1 MVKKS
6 LKKIASKKISRVEV
20 DNDDKSSV
28 ETDIDEPAQINQ
40 PELPEQLDQPE
51 LPEQLDQPEQ
61 LEQPENLE
69 ENMDEVDDEDKLDET
84 NLEVENEDKEE
95 EVEAEAD
102 AEAEAEVEQIEEIK
116 NDDGDDNCM
125 YRFTKKANVINED
138 DDEYDEEE
146 YFEEEQIVSN
156 EKYVS
161 EENRITK
168 PILTKYERVRILGE
182 RARQLSLGAK
192 PMIHGVA
199 HLDPKE
205 VAKMELKQGVMPLII
220 ERQLSS
226 GQCERWKV
234 RELKIVN

>member
-28 ETDIDEPAQINQ
+28 ETDIDEPAQLDQPELPEQINQ
-40 PELPEQLDQPE
+40 PELPEQL
-51 LPEQLDQPEQ
+51 
-61 LEQPENLE
+61 EQPETLE

-84 NLEVENEDKEE
+84 NIEVENEDKEE

-102 AEAEAEVEQIEEIK
+102 AEAEVEQIEEIK

-138 DDEYDEEE
+138 DDEEYDEEE

>member
-28 ETDIDEPAQINQ
+28 ETDIDEPAQLDQPELPEQINQ
-40 PELPEQLDQPE
+40 PELPEQL
-51 LPEQLDQPEQ
+51 
-61 LEQPENLE
+61 EQPETLE

-84 NLEVENEDKEE
+84 NIEVENEDKEE
-95 EVEAEAD
+95 EV
-102 AEAEAEVEQIEEIK
+102 EAEVEQIEEIK

-138 DDEYDEEE
+138 DDEEYDEEE